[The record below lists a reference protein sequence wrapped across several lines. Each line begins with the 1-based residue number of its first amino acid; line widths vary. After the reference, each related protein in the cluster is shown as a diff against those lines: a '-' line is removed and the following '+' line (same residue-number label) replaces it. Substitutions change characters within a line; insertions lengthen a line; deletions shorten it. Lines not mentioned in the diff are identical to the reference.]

1 LVPRL
6 RQLVYLLCGVGG
18 WILRRRLLA
27 LIQISCVLLLLA
39 QTALGSPLG
48 AVVAWLTREDLS
60 HSGEQDRLVFG
71 EGFILLL
78 ILATGLGVV
87 GEHGCI
93 VHDLHLVVLF
103 LVDSIDAKVFLN
115 VEDLALI
122 DLVIEG
128 DVGLGLRSGRNISL
142 QLLYPEV
149 SRVLLVNN
157 ALLVDNWSPLNN

>member
-1 LVPRL
+1 
-6 RQLVYLLCGVGG
+6 
-18 WILRRRLLA
+18 
-27 LIQISCVLLLLA
+27 
-39 QTALGSPLG
+39 
-48 AVVAWLTREDLS
+48 
-60 HSGEQDRLVFG
+60 
-71 EGFILLL
+71 L